1 MHFVLS
7 DRYDEL
13 SFVSVLYRGKE
24 VNCIME
30 KLLRAKGYVFH
41 SKVIPFSVI
50 DLKYQAMDRE
60 RE

>member
-30 KLLRAKGYVFH
+30 KLFRAKGYVFH